1 MSLTEPAFQRCINPD
16 CTAQYPV
23 AEILTACPACGELLD
38 VDYDWNR
45 LPVPRSLREIEARW
59 ARRNDLLDFSG
70 VWRFRQLLPF
80 APEDKIVSIGEGQT
94 ILQNSRSVACWC
106 GMSPGSLFLQY
117 EGLNPSGSFKDN
129 GMTAAAT
136 HANLMGAKH
145 AACASTGN
153 TSASLAI
160 FASTTQLFR
169 AIVFVGSGKIA
180 YGKLSQALDYGAK
193 TIQIQGDF
201 DDAMKQVLEVCRH
214 EKIYLCNS
222 VNPFR
227 LEGQKA
233 IIYRVL
239 ESLHWEVPDW
249 IVVPG
254 GNLGNSS
261 AFGKA
266 LAELKHLGLIDR
278 VPRLAII
285 NATGANT
292 LYQLHHDHGLR
303 WCGGDGRPAKGLIQ
317 KFYDDM
323 GRAGRRASTLATA
336 IQINRPV
343 NLLKALRALEVTDG
357 IVRQVS
363 DQQILDAKAQV
374 GAGGFGCEPASAAS
388 VAGVRLLRNEGVI
401 APSDRVVCILT
412 GHQLKDPTSTVAYH
426 ARDPEQFER
435 VLGKQGVH
443 EAPYAN
449 NPIAVE
455 NDLGKIMDAIRR
467 AD

>member
-16 CTAQYPV
+16 CSKQYPV
-23 AEILTACPACGELLD
+23 AETLTACPACGELLD
-38 VDYDWNR
+38 IDYDWNR
-45 LPVPRSLREIEARW
+45 LPVPSSLREIEARW
-59 ARRNDLLDFSG
+59 GRRSEPLEFSG

-80 APEDKIVSIGEGQT
+80 APDDQIVTIGEGQT
-94 ILQNSRSVACWC
+94 ILQNSRAVAAWC
-106 GMSPGSLFLQY
+106 GMAHDSLFLQY

-129 GMTAAAT
+129 GMTAAVT
-136 HANLMGAKH
+136 HARIVGAKH

-193 TIQIQGDF
+193 TIQLQGDF
-201 DDAMKQVLEVCRH
+201 DDAMQQVQDVCKY

-227 LEGQKA
+227 LEGQKT
-233 IIYRVL
+233 IIFRIL
-239 ESLHWEVPDW
+239 ESLQWEVPDW

-285 NATGANT
+285 NAAGANT

-303 WCGGDGRPAKGLIQ
+303 WCGGDGRPDWSLIE
-317 KFYDDM
+317 KFYNDM
-323 GRAGRRASTLATA
+323 ERAGRRASTIATA
-336 IQINRPV
+336 IQINR
-343 NLLKALRALEVTDG
+343 
-357 IVRQVS
+357 
-363 DQQILDAKAQV
+363 
-374 GAGGFGCEPASAAS
+374 
-388 VAGVRLLRNEGVI
+388 
-401 APSDRVVCILT
+401 
-412 GHQLKDPTSTVAYH
+412 
-426 ARDPEQFER
+426 
-435 VLGKQGVH
+435 
-443 EAPYAN
+443 
-449 NPIAVE
+449 
-455 NDLGKIMDAIRR
+455 
-467 AD
+467 